1 MDRRDLEKRSMSEL
15 EKDGYLVQRALFS
28 IKHLPN
34 GKVISNQSDLFGAW
48 DIIAV
53 KQNECRLIQV
63 CSGETFARHRRNIE
77 EKFPNTS
84 WATQELWYYFK
95 EKSRWKRTVWLRTNG
110 MGWQIQIPK
119 TVREYLSLKEG
130 DQVLMEI
137 TKKDSIE
144 DHKRN
149 VEKSF
154 RRD

>member
-1 MDRRDLEKRSMSEL
+1 MMDRRDLEKRSMSEL

-110 MGWQIQIPK
+110 MGWQQ
-119 TVREYLSLKEG
+119 KET
-130 DQVLMEI
+130 LLISEI
-137 TKKDSIE
+137 SVSGNE
-144 DHKRN
+144 
-149 VEKSF
+149 S
-154 RRD
+154 